1 MVKLIEFADRLDHL
15 ETDPNPFALVTAAHL
30 RTRQTRQDPEAR
42 YQAKRGLV
50 RLLYR
55 RGWDRQRILDLFAV
69 LDWMMRLPDVLERKL
84 WQDIEQIE
92 GETRMRYV
100 TSVERLAIERGIQ
113 QGKLEGKLEGEA
125 TVLERL
131 LAKRFGPL
139 SDETRG
145 RLRSASAEQL
155 ELWAERILDAPT
167 LAAVL
172 EDH

>member
-1 MVKLIEFADRLDHL
+1 
-15 ETDPNPFALVTAAHL
+15 
-30 RTRQTRQDPEAR
+30 
-42 YQAKRGLV
+42 
-50 RLLYR
+50 
-55 RGWDRQRILDLFAV
+55 
-69 LDWMMRLPDVLERKL
+69 
-84 WQDIEQIE
+84 
-92 GETRMRYV
+92 MRYV

-113 QGKLEGKLEGEA
+113 QGKLEGEA

-139 SDETRG
+139 ADETRG